1 VSRPAEDGAA
11 LLAVAEEAARAAGS
25 LLAERFAAGFE
36 AAGAVSTKSTPT
48 DPVSEADVAAEA
60 AIRDVLRARMPDDAI
75 LGEEGDDVAGSTGRR
90 WIVDPLDGTV
100 NFLYG
105 NPQWCVSVACEG
117 IAGVVLDPVRDE
129 LFAAVAGGE
138 VTCNGAAVTASACDE
153 LPSALVATG
162 FGYDAGV
169 RAAQARVAAELL
181 PRVRDLR
188 RAGSAALDLAWA
200 AAGRVD
206 AYFEF
211 GVKPWDTAAG
221 EVLCRA
227 AGLEVVALDGGGG
240 LPPGM
245 AAAPTALMDDLLG
258 VVAPAGA

>member
-1 VSRPAEDGAA
+1 VSPAGDDVD
-11 LLAVAEEAARAAGS
+11 LLAVAEEAARAAGD
-25 LLAERFAAGFE
+25 LLAERFAAGLE

-60 AIRDVLRARMPDDAI
+60 AIREVLRARVPDDAV

-117 IAGVVLDPVRDE
+117 VAGVVFDPVRDE
-129 LFAAVAGGE
+129 LFAAVAGGGG
-138 VTCNGAAVTASACDE
+138 VTCNGAPVRASACDG
-153 LPSALVATG
+153 LPRALVATG
-162 FGYDAGV
+162 FGYDADV
-169 RAAQARVAAELL
+169 RAAQARVAAALL

-227 AGLEVVALDGGGG
+227 AGLEVVALEGGAG
-240 LPPGM
+240 LPPGI
-245 AAAPTALMDDLLG
+245 A
-258 VVAPAGA
+258 VAPGAILGALLDVVER